1 MNKVKQRAESV
12 RPLVCMCVLENE
24 ITDKDQTY
32 VNGLSQDIL
41 TSRIPY
47 SYLPSSASSYSS
59 FSSQRHSL
67 FRDAAFYF
75 YFHLFRRSA
84 AGRVHLSPPA
94 WPSEVALAGAAP
106 GYPESATR
114 ITQTQ
119 EHNTRKTMEEKK
131 ANGVRINDV
140 C

>member
-1 MNKVKQRAESV
+1 MLMVYL
-12 RPLVCMCVLENE
+12 RPSQHLAFHIPIFHLLPPP
-24 ITDKDQTY
+24 TP
-32 VNGLSQDIL
+32 LSPHSD
-41 TSRIPY
+41 T
-47 SYLPSSASSYSS
+47 ASSGT
-59 FSSQRHSL
+59 QL
-67 FRDAAFYF
+67 FFF
-75 YFHLFRRSA
+75 FFHLFRRSA